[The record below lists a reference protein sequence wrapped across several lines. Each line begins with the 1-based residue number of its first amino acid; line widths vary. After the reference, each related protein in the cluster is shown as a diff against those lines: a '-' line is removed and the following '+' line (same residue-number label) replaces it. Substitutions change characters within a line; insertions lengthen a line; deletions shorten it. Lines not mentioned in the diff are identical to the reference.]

1 MANISNIN
9 DFFVVDSVGLKAAV
23 GADLGNSHG
32 TPYVGTDFTVVGK
45 DASNPVA
52 NLWLSNFT
60 HKSYILVSDNSSNFI
75 IKDSAAGNRLVINS
89 SGYVGIGTDSPDAK
103 FQVQGNVK
111 VGSASGASWTDAKDD
126 IGGLDVFVGSGSNA
140 FQVWDD
146 NDQTNPRFVV
156 KRAGNVGIGT
166 TTPDKLLEISHD
178 AASHDPVL
186 RLTGTNTG
194 AFAAGIEWQSG
205 FGPKTSAQI
214 FSTASGSQGG
224 ELWIN
229 VRDQATNALVRRM
242 YFKNDGN
249 VGIGTSAPGAR
260 IDIKGVAGSPATSGT
275 TQNGILRIQN
285 ATNNNTLD
293 IGQVAGSPYGT
304 WLQAADKSDLNPIYT
319 YPILLNPL
327 GGRVGIGNPSPTY
340 QLDVLG
346 SGGNGGI
353 IHVKNT
359 DAVQYPR
366 LAIQSDVKGYHIG
379 VGGSGAG
386 AGYANN
392 LYFYDNNVAA
402 VRMVIDTSGNVG
414 IGTTSPDT
422 KLHIYGSST
431 VSEMY
436 LGEDAAIDKA
446 GILKYNQ
453 GDGTGTGSVQLGN
466 YGDNLNTTGVT
477 IKKGGN
483 VGIGTSLPAY
493 KTSVFKGGDY
503 NGSEILLDLSI
514 KDTVGGS
521 YNANTGAGISF
532 SSSHWSVSPT
542 EKIMGAIYGANT
554 DGGTAANGY
563 LSLRTRTSDSV
574 TEKMRITGGG
584 QLLLPTTGLNDT
596 RHIILTGTQGT
607 ANNACAI
614 GMWGNEA
621 RFSSNW
627 YYNGAQRKTVAGN
640 GMAVVGLSTGT
651 TDATTFITF
660 AAAVPTATG
669 GPTEKMRI
677 TSPGYV
683 YLGQGFNATN
693 HRINRASTQGSVV
706 LVVSGYGGSGIAA
719 DTAIFQATAAGGANA
734 ANAGMKI
741 EKNSSTNRSIN
752 AAGTV
757 NASGNDYA
765 EYMEKK
771 STAFEI
777 AAGDICG
784 VNENG
789 KLTNKFTEAH
799 SFVVK
804 STDPSY
810 VGGDTWGNSVGKKP
824 YLTTQGP
831 IETDAEYAERTAQY
845 ETDLANFKVALE
857 AQRIKYDRIA
867 FSGQVPVNITGA
879 SVGDYIIPIL
889 KEGNLITGETV
900 TSPSFEQYQIAIG
913 KVWKILE
920 DGRAFISVKIV

>member
-1 MANISNIN
+1 MANLSNIN
-9 DFFVVDSVGLKAAV
+9 NKFLVTTGGNVLIGQTSAIGSSILQVTGSSTFTPISTVSFIVTNSGNALRLISGVPSGVTWIGKPVQYYASEYSFSTDVTGAGSYSQQFVIENNGDVGIGVSSPIKKLQVSDFETGDLINILCVNRRDQNGDTASIGFSMTDNNLYNKAAV
-23 GADLGNSHG
+23 IFERTTTQGRGSLHFATNN
-32 TPYVGTDFTVVGK
+32 T
-45 DASNPVA
+45 
-52 NLWLSNFT
+52 
-60 HKSYILVSDNSSNFI
+60 NSSANVSKGDARMTI
-75 IKDSAAGNRLVINS
+75 LTNGD
-89 SGYVGIGTDSPDAK
+89 VGIGTISPDDK
-103 FQVQGNVK
+103 
-111 VGSASGASWTDAKDD
+111 
-126 IGGLDVFVGSGSNA
+126 LDVENGNIRLRSNSDGNTGVLRLFDAAGTESGQIYPA
-140 FQVWDD
+140 AGDLRFYTP
-146 NDQTNPRFVV
+146 NDIIMSPV
-156 KRAGNVGIGT
+156 GNVGIGT
-166 TTPDKLLEISHD
+166 TT
-178 AASHDPVL
+178 
-186 RLTGTNTG
+186 
-194 AFAAGIEWQSG
+194 
-205 FGPKTSAQI
+205 
-214 FSTASGSQGG
+214 
-224 ELWIN
+224 
-229 VRDQATNALVRRM
+229 
-242 YFKNDGN
+242 
-249 VGIGTSAPGAR
+249 
-260 IDIKGVAGSPATSGT
+260 
-275 TQNGILRIQN
+275 
-285 ATNNNTLD
+285 
-293 IGQVAGSPYGT
+293 
-304 WLQAADKSDLNPIYT
+304 
-319 YPILLNPL
+319 
-327 GGRVGIGNPSPTY
+327 
-340 QLDVLG
+340 
-346 SGGNGGI
+346 
-353 IHVKNT
+353 
-359 DAVQYPR
+359 
-366 LAIQSDVKGYHIG
+366 
-379 VGGSGAG
+379 
-386 AGYANN
+386 
-392 LYFYDNNVAA
+392 
-402 VRMVIDTSGNVG
+402 
-414 IGTTSPDT
+414 
-422 KLHIYGSST
+422 
-431 VSEMY
+431 
-436 LGEDAAIDKA
+436 
-446 GILKYNQ
+446 
-453 GDGTGTGSVQLGN
+453 
-466 YGDNLNTTGVT
+466 
-477 IKKGGN
+477 
-483 VGIGTSLPAY
+483 PAY

-542 EKIMGAIYGANT
+542 EKVMGAIYGANT